1 MEGSAYLTTGARVPP
16 GAEAK
21 GCRRKGSRMQKPPLP
36 PATFDG
42 YVGGFPRSV
51 QTLLRK
57 VRRTI
62 ETAAPDAQEAI
73 SYGIPTFVRN
83 GKKLVWFAA
92 FKSHIGFYPGAA
104 AIGAFK
110 KELSAYKTAKG
121 SVRFPFDEP
130 LPLDL
135 IGRIVKFRAR

>member
-104 AIGAFK
+104 AIGASRKSCRHTRLPKARCGFP
-110 KELSAYKTAKG
+110 STN
-121 SVRFPFDEP
+121 RFRS
-130 LPLDL
+130 
-135 IGRIVKFRAR
+135 I